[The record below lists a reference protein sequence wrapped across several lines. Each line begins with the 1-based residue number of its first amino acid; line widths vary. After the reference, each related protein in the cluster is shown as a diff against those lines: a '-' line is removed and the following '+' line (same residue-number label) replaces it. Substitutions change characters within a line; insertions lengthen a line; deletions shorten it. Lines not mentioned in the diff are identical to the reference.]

1 MDNHHEITFER
12 QERLAFRLPPKVELI
27 KWLVSVIRSEKK
39 QCGKISFFFC
49 TDKYLLELN
58 KKFLH
63 HDYYTDILTFDYS
76 AGKTINGEIFI
87 SIERVK
93 ENAIAYSQSFR
104 QELLRTIVHGV
115 LHLCG
120 NNDKTAAEKNR
131 MRKKEDTAL
140 NLFLKH
146 SWN

>member
-1 MDNHHEITFER
+1 MDKHHEITFER
-12 QERLAFRLPPKVELI
+12 QEGLTCHLPPNAGLI
-27 KWLVSVIRSEKK
+27 KWLVSVVRSEKR
-39 QCGKISFFFC
+39 QCGKISFLFC

-63 HDYYTDILTFDYS
+63 HNYYTDILTFDYS

-93 ENAIAYSQSFR
+93 ENAADYNQSFR

-120 NNDKTAAEKNR
+120 VNDKTANEKNK
-131 MRKKEDTAL
+131 MKEKEDMAL
-140 NLFLKH
+140 KLYRRRFGN
-146 SWN
+146 